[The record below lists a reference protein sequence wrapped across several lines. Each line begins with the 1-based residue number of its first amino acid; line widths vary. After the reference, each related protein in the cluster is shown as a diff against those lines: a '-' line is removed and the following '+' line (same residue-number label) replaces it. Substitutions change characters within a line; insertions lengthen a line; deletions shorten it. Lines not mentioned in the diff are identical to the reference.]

1 MRSRSVRSFTMIVV
15 LALLLAA
22 CGDAAPPNGSPSTGD
37 PAPPPGSASGV
48 AQKGPFEEGGS
59 ATLYELD
66 AFGARTGEAEST
78 SLLVNGAFLIDD
90 APWSGITEIVANG
103 TFFDEVQGDVAADTL
118 TLRAVTLADDGFAA
132 NVNVFTHVMA
142 ARILALLDDGDTFAE
157 AHETAVGEMRAA
169 FGVTGSPND
178 LNLLQA
184 DADGSID
191 NGALLA
197 FSVAALLAGLDQD
210 DLDALADDFADGGFI
225 DGEGEDVLAAIRAAV
240 ADGFEEALESARSN
254 LETRYGVTPPSF
266 FGSISFGGTECD
278 FLGWFSNDL
287 ICDGR
292 ELIVAMEADS
302 SKVLRLE
309 VRVTGTYE
317 LDVLFGD
324 STSTTRSVRAYASLD
339 DSGRPTD
346 GIGSADASAGG
357 SFAEGLITSRLV
369 AGRTYYLWLRNL
381 GAGAVDFDV
390 LVRRRADGAI
400 TEPLLLQAGVPFEG
414 VGGRLWPSIAD
425 LKDSYYT
432 VDGTGSFVVTLD
444 GYPCEAGPFGD
455 GAFIRL
461 YAGTTPGLA
470 FDSAPVASS
479 AVVDA
484 CEQQV
489 AYTLS
494 SGRLFI
500 KIENRHDLQA
510 EVLGYPVGG
519 ISYTVLVDR
528 P

>member
-1 MRSRSVRSFTMIVV
+1 MPTRSVRSLLLIAV
-15 LALLLAA
+15 LGLLLAA
-22 CGDAAPPNGSPSTGD
+22 CGGTAPTNGSPPPDDS
-37 PAPPPGSASGV
+37 APPPGSASGV
-48 AQKGPFEEGGS
+48 AQKGPYTAGGS
-59 ATLYELD
+59 LTLHRLD
-66 AFGARTGEAEST
+66 AFGARTDESVSA
-78 SLLVNGAFLIDD
+78 SLLANGAFLLESV
-90 APWSGITEIVANG
+90 PWSGVTEVVASG
-103 TFFDEVQGDVAADTL
+103 TFFDEVQGDVGDDAL
-118 TLRAVTLADDGFAA
+118 TLRAVTFANDGFAA

-142 ARILALLDDGDTFAE
+142 ARILALLDDGATFAE

-169 FGVTGSPND
+169 FGITVSPND

-184 DADGSID
+184 DAEGSLD

-225 DGEGEDVLAAIRAAV
+225 EDEGEVVLAAIRAAI

-266 FGSISFGGTECD
+266 FGSISIGGTECD

-317 LDVLFGD
+317 IDVLFGD
-324 STSTTRSVRAYASLD
+324 STSTTRSVRAYTSLD
-339 DSGRPTD
+339 DSGRPTNV
-346 GIGSADASAGG
+346 IGTADASAGG
-357 SFAEGLITSRLV
+357 SFAEGLITRRLV
-369 AGRTYYLWLRNL
+369 ADRTYYLWLRNL
-381 GAGAVDFDV
+381 NAGAVDFDV
-390 LVRRRADGAI
+390 EVRRRADGAI
-400 TEPLLLQAGVPFEG
+400 TAPLLLQTGVPFEG
-414 VGGRLWPSIAD
+414 VGGRLLSSTAD

-432 VDGTGSFVVTLD
+432 VDGTGTFVVTLD
-444 GYPCEAGPFGD
+444 DYPCGAGMFGD

-489 AYTLS
+489 EYTLS

-500 KIENRHDLQA
+500 KIENRHDL
-510 EVLGYPVGG
+510 ESFGFPVGG